1 MAANR
6 SMTKL
11 LNAFDTVNNKV
22 TFDSDST
29 VTAASKGSNLGAGIS
44 TVTNVSDLPSVA
56 QAYSKILVTG
66 TNTLYQYSTG
76 GWYPIAI
83 INNFNPAF
91 TTSPNATYALSLSGA
106 ATTVTVLATDSDD
119 VPIKYITI
127 TDSSFD
133 TFATITHDSDKH
145 NVFTVIPIDSDGS
158 NSGDKTGTVT
168 FRASDG
174 VNVSN
179 ANSTFTLT
187 FGPNWAAADSDT
199 HYDVYPSDVLAGEKF
214 GEGDSAAVLMMS
226 NEGTRMFVPAGSATV
241 TGSNGANVGS
251 LYILTTTDDWQTNTI
266 EAELG
271 VIQQSYGGSYNTYF
285 AKNGMAVDES
295 GTYLVVGA
303 YRHGTNLIGRMYC
316 YSRTGTTWNLD
327 QTINGSTSAGQDYVG
342 FNISMSKDGTV
353 MAMTGYAASTNYPT
367 KIYTRTGT
375 QWTLRQTITNNA
387 AKGTPSGQALTEDGR
402 WLFLEEKNYTVG
414 GAQAGRIAAWKRADG
429 TNSWSIATYI
439 YGHTF
444 APATIGAEFGKT
456 ITCNKDGTVLAVGA
470 PDYNPGKQAPT
481 YVGTRSQTANDMG
494 YVGTIYIITRPDSD
508 STSFSAIQNLNDTQA
523 YKFGATTSGYN
534 LSGKNI
540 MLNKE
545 GDKLFV
551 VAGQYYHRNNS
562 TNYNR
567 KGAWQ
572 IWEESGGTW
581 SRVVHR
587 IGADS
592 IDDNADELLN
602 SGDDAYKFGNGTMEY
617 TQGKYAV
624 ATSGRATPPGSPAG
638 NPGNTGYVTVFKG

>member
-11 LNAFDTVNNKV
+11 LNAFDAVNNKV

-29 VTAASKGSNLGAGIS
+29 VTVASKGSNLGAGIS
-44 TVTNVSDLPSVA
+44 TVTNVSDLPPVT
-56 QAYSKILVTG
+56 QAFSKILVTA

-91 TTSPNATYALSLSGA
+91 TTSPDATYALSLSGA

-174 VNVSN
+174 VNLSN

-187 FGPNWAAADSDT
+187 FGPNWAAADSDSR
-199 HYDVYPSDVLAGEKF
+199 YYVYPSDIQPGEKF
-214 GEGDSAAVLMMS
+214 GGEGTPVLMS
-226 NEGTRMFVPAGSATV
+226 NEGTRMFVSAPDATLA
-241 TGSNGANVGS
+241 GSNGANVGS
-251 LYILTTTDDWQTNTI
+251 LYILTTTDNWQTNTI

-271 VIQQSYGGSYNTYF
+271 VIEQGYSGSYDTYY
-285 AKNGMAVDES
+285 AKHGIAVDET

-303 YRHGTNLIGRMYC
+303 YRHGTQLTGRMYC

-327 QTINGSTSAGQDYVG
+327 QTITGGASSGQNYVG
-342 FNISMSKDGTV
+342 WNIAMSKDGTV
-353 MAMTGYAASTNYPT
+353 MAMTGYAAATNMPT
-367 KIYTRTGT
+367 KMYTRSGT
-375 QWTLRQTITNNA
+375 QWTLRQTIANGNG
-387 AKGTPSGQALTEDGR
+387 KNTPRGMAITDNGR
-402 WLFLEEKNYTVG
+402 WLFLQEKEYVSG
-414 GAQAGRIAAWKRADG
+414 GIPYGRVAAWKRADG
-429 TNSWSIATYI
+429 SNTWSIDTYI
-439 YGHTF
+439 YAHTF
-444 APATIGAEFGKT
+444 APATVNSLVGDSIST
-456 ITCNKDGTVLAVGA
+456 NKDGTVLAVGA
-470 PDYNPGKQAPT
+470 PDYDPGRQPPT
-481 YVGTRSQTANDMG
+481 YVGSRTQTANDMG
-494 YVGTIYIITRPDSD
+494 YDGTIYIITRPDSD
-508 STSFSAIQNLNDTQA
+508 STSFSPIQNLNDTSV
-523 YKFGATTSGYN
+523 YRFGSPTTGYFIAGRSIQ
-534 LSGKNI
+534 LD
-540 MLNKE
+540 KE
-545 GDKLFV
+545 GKKLWV
-551 VAGQYYHRNNS
+551 GNGQYYHRNNS

-567 KGAWQ
+567 NGHWQ
-572 IWEESGGTW
+572 VWEESGGTW
-581 SRVVHR
+581 SRVVNR
-587 IGADS
+587 IGADE

-602 SGDDAYKFGNGTMEY
+602 SGDDAYKFQDGTMEY
-617 TQGKYAV
+617 TSGKYV
-624 ATSGRATPPGSPAG
+624 VQVSPRATPPGSPAG
-638 NPGNTGYVTVFKG
+638 NPGNTGYVTVYKG